1 MSYLVTSTLCLGL
14 APRSQVL
21 KQLQL
26 GTSFEKNED
35 DGRYWVRLL
44 AEMSKNG
51 KPTTFA
57 LPLELTPASG
67 SL

>member
-1 MSYLVTSTLCLGL
+1 MAYLVTATLCLGL

-26 GTSFEKNED
+26 GSSLVKQES
-35 DGRYWVRLL
+35 DGRYWVQLL
-44 AEMSKNG
+44 GEMSKNG

-57 LPLELTPASG
+57 IPHQL
-67 SL
+67 